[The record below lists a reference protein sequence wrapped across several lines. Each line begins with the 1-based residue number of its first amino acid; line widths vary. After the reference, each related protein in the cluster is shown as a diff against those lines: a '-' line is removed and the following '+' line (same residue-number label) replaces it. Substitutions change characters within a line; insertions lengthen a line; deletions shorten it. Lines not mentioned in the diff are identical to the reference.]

1 MRHFVSCSELKLSF
15 DAMNEPCVSDAGV
28 DERDVDDNEKEEEA
42 ALSSKV
48 LSLVMQ
54 RTPLKVCHLAALPE
68 HWIASVCT

>member
-1 MRHFVSCSELKLSF
+1 MRHFVSCSELTLSF
-15 DAMNEPCVSDAGV
+15 DAMNEPCVAGV

-54 RTPLKVCHLAALPE
+54 RTPLKVCHLAALPK
-68 HWIASVCT
+68 HSIASVCT

>member
-1 MRHFVSCSELKLSF
+1 MRHFVSCSELTLSF
-15 DAMNEPCVSDAGV
+15 DAMNEPCSVAGV

-68 HWIASVCT
+68 HSIASVCT